1 MPQNSIYDILAQLEK
16 AAYEME
22 SLSADDSPA
31 KWGRNLELQAEL
43 FSELYL
49 IRRERKYLEQSMV
62 AFEVA
67 ATYYRDVGQVH
78 VAAVQRRLLDVYVD
92 MARFQQPT
100 MYLYKA
106 RDAGLQAQEFYV
118 RTHDETREVH
128 FELLAR
134 HTQIMT
140 ALALLE
146 RYSPYGDEAIQ
157 IGKTIISETNQ
168 DSTLLNLHIEGHR
181 LLGKAY
187 IGLAKMQ
194 DFSEQRTY
202 LLEATR
208 TLGKLRRFTHQAV
221 GAESMLRGLL
231 LMGFTYMELTYIE
244 NNPDYIPPAI
254 RAFQQAIEVNK
265 HVGDALVVA
274 IAHYTNSMLYENMVK
289 PQQASEAAKQSA
301 TFYRIAGYDWIARF
315 AAFRAWCFAQ
325 ASWVRI
331 LLMPLLSLLDMPV
344 NYHRRRVLPYVLK

>member
-1 MPQNSIYDILAQLEK
+1 MPENSVYDILVQLEK
-16 AAYEME
+16 TTLEMV
-22 SLSADDSPA
+22 SLTSDDSPA
-31 KWGRNLELQAEL
+31 TWGRNLEKQAEL
-43 FSELYL
+43 NSQLYM
-49 IRRERKYLEQSMV
+49 IRRERKYLERAMV

-67 ATYYRDVGQVH
+67 AAYYREVEQIH
-78 VAAVQRRLLDVYVD
+78 FAAMQRRLQDVYVD

-100 MYLYKA
+100 TYLYKA
-106 RDAGLQAQEFYV
+106 RDAGLQAQAFYV
-118 RTHDETREVH
+118 RSNDETRETY

-146 RYSPYGDEAIQ
+146 RYAPYGDEALHT
-157 IGKTIISETNQ
+157 GKTIISETLE
-168 DSTLLNLHIEGHR
+168 DAELLAFHIEGHR
-181 LLGKAY
+181 LLGMAY
-187 IGLAKMQ
+187 IGLAKML
-194 DFSEQRTY
+194 DFPEQRAY

-254 RAFQQAIEVNK
+254 RAFQQALDVDK
-265 HVGDALVVA
+265 YVGDALATAVT
-274 IAHYTNSMLYENMVK
+274 HYTISLLYEHTEK
-289 PQQASEAAKQSA
+289 PQSAAEAAKQSA
-301 TFYRIAGYDWIARF
+301 QYYRIAGYDWVAQI

-325 ASWVRI
+325 SSLART
-331 LLMPLLSLLDMPV
+331 LLMPFLMLLDVPV
-344 NYHRRRVLPYVLK
+344 NFHRCKIIPHVLR

>member
-1 MPQNSIYDILAQLEK
+1 MPQSSIYDILAQLER
-16 AAYEME
+16 ATGEME
-22 SLSADDSPA
+22 TLSVDDSPA
-31 KWGRNLELQAEL
+31 KWGQNLETQAEL
-43 FSELYL
+43 YSQLYTL
-49 IRRERKYLEQSMV
+49 RRERKYLEQAMV

-67 ATYYRDVGQVH
+67 ATYYREVAQVH
-78 VAAVQRRLLDVYVD
+78 FAEMQRRLLDVYVD

-100 MYLYKA
+100 TYLYKA

-118 RTHDETREVH
+118 RTNDETREVH

-146 RYSPYGDEAIQ
+146 RYAPYGDEAIQ
-157 IGKTIISETNQ
+157 IGKTIINETTQ
-168 DSTLLNLHIEGHR
+168 DATLLNLHIEGHR

-194 DFSEQRTY
+194 DFPEQRAF

-221 GAESMLRGLL
+221 GAESMVRGLL

-244 NNPDYIPPAI
+244 NNPDYLPPAI
-254 RAFQQAIEVNK
+254 RAFQQAVEVNK
-265 HVGDALVVA
+265 HVGDALVA
-274 IAHYTNSMLYENMVK
+274 ALAHYTNSMLYENMEK
-289 PQQASEAAKQSA
+289 PQQASESAKQSA
-301 TFYRIAGYDWIARF
+301 TFYRIAGHDWIARI
-315 AAFRAWCFAQ
+315 AAFRAWYFAQ
-325 ASWVRI
+325 SSFVRT
-331 LLMPLLSLLDMPV
+331 LLLPLLSLLDVPV
-344 NYHRRRVLPYVLK
+344 NYHRRKVLPYVLK